1 MAISSMTCYQGSKI
15 AYFLA
20 GPVGPVVRIS
30 AIPTSHD
37 AVPTKICQPPGFHKL
52 RARNHL
58 LWCTKNRARKY
69 FVVCFSKLVLFTHS
83 QNNIFL

>member
-1 MAISSMTCYQGSKI
+1 MLSRNTGGQGSKI

-37 AVPTKICQPPGFHKL
+37 AVPTKICQTRQAFINYVHASCE
-52 RARNHL
+52 RARNHH
-58 LWCTKNRARKY
+58 A
-69 FVVCFSKLVLFTHS
+69 
-83 QNNIFL
+83 NIL